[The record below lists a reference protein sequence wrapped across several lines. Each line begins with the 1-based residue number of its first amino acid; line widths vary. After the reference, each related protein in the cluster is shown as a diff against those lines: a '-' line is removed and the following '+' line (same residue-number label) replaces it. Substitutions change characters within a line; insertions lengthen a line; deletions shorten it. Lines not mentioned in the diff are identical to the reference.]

1 MSIELLKASFHHS
14 DDITLE
20 VSSESFKVVHI
31 ASQNNLPTIWY
42 ETVKNPIRTQKV
54 SFKLVRSSTDIPD
67 KSFHVGAAHCDYE
80 NWGGEVVWHIYQLR
94 G

>member
-1 MSIELLKASFHHS
+1 MSIELRKASFHHS

-31 ASQNNLPTIWY
+31 ASQSNLPTIWY
-42 ETVKNPIRTQKV
+42 ETVSNPIMTKKV
-54 SFKLVRSSTDIPD
+54 SFKLVRSSCDIPD
-67 KSFHVGAAHCDYE
+67 KAIHVGAAHCDYE
-80 NWGGEVVWHIYQLR
+80 EWGGEVVWHIYQLR